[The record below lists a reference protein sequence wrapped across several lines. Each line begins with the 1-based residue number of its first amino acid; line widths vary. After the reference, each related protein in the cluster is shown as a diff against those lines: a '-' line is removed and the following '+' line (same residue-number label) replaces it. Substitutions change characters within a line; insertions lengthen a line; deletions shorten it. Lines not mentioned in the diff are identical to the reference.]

1 MGKQLLVYV
10 LLWQPCFLDEAK
22 YFVCS
27 PCRIHSD
34 MSGEILI
41 CLCYILKFSQIYY
54 AYGLKFHECLS
65 GWPIK

>member
-41 CLCYILKFSQIYY
+41 CLLYFEIFSD
-54 AYGLKFHECLS
+54 LLRLWFKV
-65 GWPIK
+65 P

>member
-22 YFVCS
+22 YFVCF
-27 PCRIHSD
+27 PFH

-54 AYGLKFHECLS
+54 AYGLKFHECLP